1 MTIYTYSHTIEMRKK
16 GAVFMTKP
24 IAVVD
29 DSSLIQVVAQAQKA
43 LVKARKSIL
52 ATRMIAQLVHTT
64 KRQEV
69 IDIVGYYVTIQ
80 YTNVPFFD
88 MGFILPDEDDDQDGD
103 IIH

>member
-16 GAVFMTKP
+16 GVVFMTKP

-29 DSSLIQVVAQAQKA
+29 DSSVIQMIAQAQKA
-43 LVKARKSIL
+43 LVKARKSAL
-52 ATRMIAQLVHTT
+52 ATRMITQLIHTT

-69 IDIVGYYVTIQ
+69 IDIIGYYVTIQ
-80 YTNVPFFD
+80 YTNVPFSD
-88 MGFILPDEDDDQDGD
+88 MGFIFPEDDDDQDGD